1 MSESTLLNQ
10 LSGNRHS
17 FNGLSLI
24 LSERYACHLNQAQVY
39 ERLNALWQGQKVN
52 FTEEKRA
59 LLVAQ
64 RQFKQGGNNITDVN
78 KFFQAQD
85 DKMLSLVE
93 AYEGIKNIICV
104 GVGGSSWGLQCLNK
118 AFKTTLLQK
127 SKLIFIDHCDINI
140 LKNDLANIK
149 CEETLVVYISK
160 SGSTHEVV
168 WAYQAINQIW
178 DQYKRILITANS
190 DAQSQFRVLDHET
203 LWMHDEI
210 NGRMSIWSPVIFPI
224 LVAYGSHVLDEFRAG
239 GCYMDRH
246 MQQNVNSVFETL
258 PGRLANAFLV
268 QQNKFSQP
276 TLWMLTYASLL
287 DGFGPYVQQLMME
300 SLGKP
305 FNQKNERLA
314 KVPGPMIMPMTGHQA
329 QHAAMQYLHQSHEPF
344 MLHALTLNQID
355 NESSNQHLCAQYK
368 AMTDETDVLD
378 LNMTHKFSVHQ
389 SFHSHNKQVSILS
402 VDDVNPKR
410 MGMLVAMYEY
420 VTLIMGFHADINP
433 FDQFGV
439 ERPKAIMKQEV
450 FV

>member
-1 MSESTLLNQ
+1 MSESTLLGQ
-10 LSGNRHS
+10 LSGSRHS

-24 LSERYACHLNQAQVY
+24 LSESYACQINQTQVC
-39 ERLNALWQGQKVN
+39 ERLKALWQGKKVN

-59 LLVAQ
+59 LVFAQ
-64 RQFKQGGNNITDVN
+64 RQFKQDDNNLVDIN
-78 KFFQAQD
+78 KFFRAQD
-85 DKMLSLVE
+85 DKMLSLVG

-104 GVGGSSWGLQCLNK
+104 GVGGSSWGLQCLDK
-118 AFKTTLLQK
+118 SFKTTLPQK
-127 SKLIFIDHCDINI
+127 SKLIFIDHCDFNV

-149 CEETLVVYISK
+149 REETLVVFISK

-190 DAQSQFRVLDHET
+190 DAQSQFSVLDHET
-203 LWMHDEI
+203 LWIHDEI

-224 LVAYGSHVLDEFRAG
+224 LVAYGSYVLDEFRAG

-246 MQQNVNSVFETL
+246 MQQNVNCIFETI
-258 PGRLANAFLV
+258 PGRLANAFLE
-268 QQNKFSQP
+268 QQSKFSQP

-329 QHAAMQYLHQSHEPF
+329 QHAAMQYLHQRDEPF
-344 MLHALTLNQID
+344 MVHALTLNRSD
-355 NESSNQHLCAQYK
+355 NESSNKHLCAQYK
-368 AMTDETDVLD
+368 AMTDASDPLEINDK
-378 LNMTHKFSVHQ
+378 HKFSIHK

-402 VDDVNPKR
+402 VDSINPKTL
-410 MGMLVAMYEY
+410 GMLIAMYEY

-439 ERPKAIMKQEV
+439 ERPKAIMKQEF